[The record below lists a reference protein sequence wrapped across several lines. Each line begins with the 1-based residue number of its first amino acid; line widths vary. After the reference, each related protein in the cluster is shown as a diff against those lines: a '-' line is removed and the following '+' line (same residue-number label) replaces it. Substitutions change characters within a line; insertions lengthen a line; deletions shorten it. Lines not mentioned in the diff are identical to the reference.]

1 MYKHC
6 NANKRSLFTVS
17 YIKAH
22 NENHKHLLKFWYL
35 TFIMVSQVLVNFHC
49 NVIHSR
55 KQIMETLLTAQI
67 SDSIV
72 HVAEKC
78 IVSVIHED
86 CKVGSI

>member
-1 MYKHC
+1 MVC
-6 NANKRSLFTVS
+6 QVS
-17 YIKAH
+17 I
-22 NENHKHLLKFWYL
+22 
-35 TFIMVSQVLVNFHC
+35 NFHC

-78 IVSVIHED
+78 TVSVTHED
-86 CKVGSI
+86 CKVGSNMNSE